1 MFTLHHSDFQIKKK
15 NKKKKR
21 RIKKKQPTK
30 PTATPKN
37 PATQQ
42 GMCTLIHFHSG

>member
-15 NKKKKR
+15 KKGKEGKKKK
-21 RIKKKQPTK
+21 PTK